1 MVEREPIM
9 KISSP
14 SGWKGKIGRWL
25 SWVADHDVFYSF
37 TRSPVT
43 MLASFATLVI
53 LFSSVFAPW
62 LTPHDPFNPA
72 SLDLM
77 DAFTPPVWIENG
89 TWKYPLG
96 TDDQGR
102 DILSTIMYGNR
113 ISLMVG
119 FFAVILSM
127 FIGVTL
133 GTVSGYVGGWFDA
146 VTMRLADAQLTVPP
160 ILIALLVDGVART
173 TLPLAMQ
180 EDMALYVLVF
190 SIGIAAWPQYARVTR
205 SGAMVERNKE
215 YIAAARVIGIH
226 PVKIMLGHI
235 VPNVMGPTLV
245 MATIGVALAIIIEA
259 TLSFLGV
266 GVPPTTPSLGTLI
279 RVGNDF
285 LFSGEWWITIFPVV
299 ALVVL
304 VLAVNLIG
312 DWLRDTFNPK
322 LR

>member
-1 MVEREPIM
+1 MV
-9 KISSP
+9 
-14 SGWKGKIGRWL
+14 
-25 SWVADHDVFYSF
+25 AAF
-37 TRSPVT
+37 T
-43 MLASFATLVI
+43 TLVI
-53 LFSSVFAPW
+53 LFASIFAPW

-77 DAFTPPVWIENG
+77 DAFTPPVWLEGG

-102 DILSTIMYGNR
+102 DLLSTIMFGNR
-113 ISLMVG
+113 ISLIVG
-119 FFAVILSM
+119 FFAVLLSM
-127 FIGVTL
+127 LIGITL
-133 GTVSGYVGGWFDA
+133 GTVSGYVGGWFEA
-146 VTMRLADAQLTVPP
+146 VIMRLADAQLTVPP

-173 TLPLAMQ
+173 TLPRELQ
-180 EDMALYVLVF
+180 KEMAIYVLIF

-205 SGAMVERNKE
+205 SGTMVERNKE

-226 PVKIMLGHI
+226 PVRIMLGHI

-279 RVGNDF
+279 RIGNDF
-285 LFSGEWWITIFPVV
+285 LFSGEWWITIFPAV

>member
-1 MVEREPIM
+1 MV
-9 KISSP
+9 
-14 SGWKGKIGRWL
+14 
-25 SWVADHDVFYSF
+25 AAF
-37 TRSPVT
+37 T
-43 MLASFATLVI
+43 TLVI
-53 LFSSVFAPW
+53 LFASIFAPW

-77 DAFTPPVWIENG
+77 DAFTPPVWLEGG

-102 DILSTIMYGNR
+102 DLLSTIMFGNR
-113 ISLMVG
+113 ISLIVG
-119 FFAVILSM
+119 FFAVLLSM
-127 FIGVTL
+127 LIGITL
-133 GTVSGYVGGWFDA
+133 GTVSGYVGGWFEA
-146 VTMRLADAQLTVPP
+146 VIMRLADAQLTVPP

-173 TLPLAMQ
+173 TLPRELQ
-180 EDMALYVLVF
+180 EEMAIYVLIF

-205 SGAMVERNKE
+205 SGTMVERNKE

-226 PVKIMLGHI
+226 PVRIMLGHI

-279 RVGNDF
+279 RIGNDF
-285 LFSGEWWITIFPVV
+285 LFSGEWWITIFPAV

>member
-1 MVEREPIM
+1 MVDRESNM
-9 KISSP
+9 EISAI
-14 SGWKGKIGRWL
+14 SGRKGQIGRW
-25 SWVADHDVFYSF
+25 VRRVTDHDIFYSF

-43 MLASFATLVI
+43 ILACFTTLVI
-53 LFSSVFAPW
+53 LLSSVFAPW

-77 DAFTPPVWIENG
+77 EAFTPPVWIEDG

-113 ISLMVG
+113 ISLIVG
-119 FFAVILSM
+119 FFAVLFSM
-127 FIGVTL
+127 LIGVTL
-133 GTVSGYVGGWFDA
+133 GTVSGYVGGWFEV

-173 TLPLAMQ
+173 TLPRELQ
-180 EDMALYVLVF
+180 EDMAIYVLIF

-215 YIAAARVIGIH
+215 YIAAAQVIGIH
-226 PVKIMLGHI
+226 PVRIMLGHI
-235 VPNVMGPTLV
+235 VPNV
-245 MATIGVALAIIIEA
+245 EA

-279 RVGNDF
+279 RIGNDF
-285 LFSGEWWITIFPVV
+285 LFSGEWWITLFPVA

-304 VLAVNLIG
+304 VLSVNLIG

>member
-1 MVEREPIM
+1 MVELEPNLKAGSIKGREG
-9 KISSP
+9 KIS
-14 SGWKGKIGRWL
+14 RW
-25 SWVADHDVFYSF
+25 VKYVTDHDVFYSF
-37 TRSPVT
+37 TRSPMT
-43 MLASFATLVI
+43 ILASFVAVVI
-53 LFSSVFAPW
+53 LFTSVFAPW

-77 DAFTPPVWIENG
+77 DAFSPPVWLEDG

-113 ISLMVG
+113 ISLTVG
-119 FFAVILSM
+119 FFAVLLSM
-127 FIGVTL
+127 FIGVVL

-146 VTMRLADAQLTVPP
+146 MTMRLADAQLTVPP

-173 TLPLAMQ
+173 TLPRELQ
-180 EDMALYVLVF
+180 EDMAIYVLIF

-205 SGAMVERNKE
+205 SGAMVEKNKE

-226 PVKIMLGHI
+226 PAKIMLGHI

-279 RVGNDF
+279 RIGNDF
-285 LFSGEWWITIFPVV
+285 LFSGEWWITIFPVT

>member
-1 MVEREPIM
+1 MVDRESNIE
-9 KISSP
+9 ISAI
-14 SGWKGKIGRWL
+14 SGRKGQIGRW
-25 SWVADHDVFYSF
+25 VRRVTDHDIFYSF

-43 MLASFATLVI
+43 ILACFATLVI
-53 LFSSVFAPW
+53 LLSSVFAPW

-77 DAFTPPVWIENG
+77 EAFTPPVWIEDG

-113 ISLMVG
+113 ISLIVG
-119 FFAVILSM
+119 FFAVLFSM
-127 FIGVTL
+127 LIGVTL
-133 GTVSGYVGGWFDA
+133 GTVSGYVGGWFEV

-173 TLPLAMQ
+173 TLPRELQ
-180 EDMALYVLVF
+180 EDMAIYVLIF

-215 YIAAARVIGIH
+215 YIAAAQVIGIH
-226 PVKIMLGHI
+226 PVRIMLGHI

-259 TLSFLGV
+259 TLSFLGI

-279 RVGNDF
+279 RIGNDF

>member
-180 EDMALYVLVF
+180 EDMALYVLIF

-279 RVGNDF
+279 RIGNDF

-299 ALVVL
+299 ALVLL

>member
-1 MVEREPIM
+1 MVDRESNIE
-9 KISSP
+9 ISAI
-14 SGWKGKIGRWL
+14 SGRKGQIGRW
-25 SWVADHDVFYSF
+25 VRRVTDHDIFYSF

-43 MLASFATLVI
+43 ILACFATLVI
-53 LFSSVFAPW
+53 LLSSVFAPW

-77 DAFTPPVWIENG
+77 EAFTPPVWIEDG

-113 ISLMVG
+113 ISLIVG
-119 FFAVILSM
+119 FFAVLFS
-127 FIGVTL
+127 
-133 GTVSGYVGGWFDA
+133 
-146 VTMRLADAQLTVPP
+146 P

-173 TLPLAMQ
+173 TLPRELQ
-180 EDMALYVLVF
+180 EDMAIYVLIF

-215 YIAAARVIGIH
+215 YIAAAQVIGIH
-226 PVKIMLGHI
+226 PVRIMLGHI

-245 MATIGVALAIIIEA
+245 MATIGVALAVIIEA
-259 TLSFLGV
+259 TLSFLGI

-279 RVGNDF
+279 RIGNDF

>member
-1 MVEREPIM
+1 MVDRESNIE
-9 KISSP
+9 ISSI
-14 SGWKGKIGRWL
+14 SGRKGQIGRW
-25 SWVADHDVFYSF
+25 VRRVTDHDIFYSF

-43 MLASFATLVI
+43 ILACFATLVI
-53 LFSSVFAPW
+53 LLSSVFAPW

-77 DAFTPPVWIENG
+77 EAFTPPVWIEDG

-113 ISLMVG
+113 ISLIVG
-119 FFAVILSM
+119 FFAVLFSM
-127 FIGVTL
+127 LIGVTL
-133 GTVSGYVGGWFDA
+133 GTVSGYVGGWFEV

-173 TLPLAMQ
+173 TLPRELQ
-180 EDMALYVLVF
+180 EDMAIYVLIF

-215 YIAAARVIGIH
+215 YIAAAQVIGIH
-226 PVKIMLGHI
+226 PVRIMLGHI

-245 MATIGVALAIIIEA
+245 MATIGVALAVIIEA
-259 TLSFLGV
+259 TLSFLGI

-279 RVGNDF
+279 RIGNDF

>member
-1 MVEREPIM
+1 MEIKTGSTNAR
-9 KISSP
+9 
-14 SGWKGKIGRWL
+14 KGKIGRWIGK
-25 SWVADHDVFYSF
+25 VVDHDVFYSF

-43 MLASFATLVI
+43 ILASFVTFVI
-53 LFSSVFAPW
+53 LFTSVFAPW

-77 DAFTPPVWIENG
+77 DAFTPPVWIEDG

-113 ISLMVG
+113 ISLIVG
-119 FFAVILSM
+119 FFAVLLSM
-127 FIGVTL
+127 FIGVIL

-146 VTMRLADAQLTVPP
+146 FTMRLADAQLTVPP

-173 TLPLAMQ
+173 TLPREFQ
-180 EDMALYVLVF
+180 EDMAIYVLIF

-205 SGAMVERNKE
+205 SGAMVEKNKE

-279 RVGNDF
+279 RIGNDF
-285 LFSGEWWITIFPVV
+285 LFSGEWWITIFPVT
-299 ALVVL
+299 ALVML

>member
-77 DAFTPPVWIENG
+77 DAFTPPVWIEDG

-279 RVGNDF
+279 RIGNDF

>member
-1 MVEREPIM
+1 MVEREPNM
-9 KISSP
+9 KISGT
-14 SGWKGKIGRWL
+14 SGRKGKIGRWGRRG
-25 SWVADHDVFYSF
+25 ADHDIFYSF

-43 MLASFATLVI
+43 MLASFTTLAI
-53 LFSSVFAPW
+53 LFASVFAPW

-77 DAFTPPVWIENG
+77 EAFTPPVWIEDG

-102 DILSTIMYGNR
+102 DMLSTIMYGNR
-113 ISLMVG
+113 ISLIVG
-119 FFAVILSM
+119 FSAVLFSM
-127 FIGVTL
+127 LIGVTL
-133 GTVSGYVGGWFDA
+133 GTVSGYVGGWFEV

-160 ILIALLVDGVART
+160 ILIALLVDGVARA
-173 TLPLAMQ
+173 TLPRELQ
-180 EDMALYVLVF
+180 EDMAIYVLIF

-215 YIAAARVIGIH
+215 YIAAAQVIGIH
-226 PVKIMLGHI
+226 PVRIMLGHI

-259 TLSFLGV
+259 TLSFLGI

-279 RVGNDF
+279 RIGNDF

>member
-180 EDMALYVLVF
+180 EDMALYVLIF

-279 RVGNDF
+279 RIGNDF

>member
-1 MVEREPIM
+1 MVDRESNIE
-9 KISSP
+9 ISAI
-14 SGWKGKIGRWL
+14 SGRKGQIGRW
-25 SWVADHDVFYSF
+25 VRRVTDHDIFYSF

-43 MLASFATLVI
+43 ILACFATLVI
-53 LFSSVFAPW
+53 LLSSVFAPW

-77 DAFTPPVWIENG
+77 EAFTPPVWIEDG

-113 ISLMVG
+113 ISLIVG
-119 FFAVILSM
+119 FFAVLFSM
-127 FIGVTL
+127 LIGVTL
-133 GTVSGYVGGWFDA
+133 GTVSGYVGGWFEV

-173 TLPLAMQ
+173 TLPRELQ
-180 EDMALYVLVF
+180 EDMAIYVLIF

-215 YIAAARVIGIH
+215 YIAAAQVIGIH
-226 PVKIMLGHI
+226 PVRIMLGHI

-245 MATIGVALAIIIEA
+245 MATIGVALAVIIEA
-259 TLSFLGV
+259 TLSFLGI

-279 RVGNDF
+279 RIGNDF